1 MDEARLV
8 EAWRGD
14 VVESVHHG
22 VAAVADGAGGI
33 VAAWGDV
40 DRVTFPRS
48 SLKPV
53 QAVALVESGAAD
65 AIRLTERHLAIACA
79 SHHGE
84 PVHVDLVRGWLG
96 ALDLDEGAL
105 ACGPALPSH
114 EASRDALVRGGGG
127 PSRLHH
133 NCSGKHAGF
142 LCTCRHEGWPVA
154 GYDDPAHPAQ
164 RRYREVLGDFLGRDA
179 DGLAWGVDNCVLPA
193 AALPVADAARLA
205 ARYAG
210 GAGVEARR
218 RAATARLLDAMR
230 AHPDL
235 VSGSTHATVRLV
247 RATGGRVVVKSGAEG
262 FLLAFVADAGLGIA
276 VKCGDGHARATFP
289 AMIAILDRLGLLDD
303 DARTALAPLREPA
316 IHDSAGRVCG
326 RLVPCLESADG

>member
-1 MDEARLV
+1 MGEARLV

-22 VAAVADGAGGI
+22 VAAVADGAGEI
-33 VAAWGDV
+33 VAGWGDV

-53 QAVALVESGAAD
+53 QAVALVESGSAD
-65 AIRLTERHLAIACA
+65 AMRLTERHLAIACA

-84 PVHVDLVRGWLG
+84 PAHVALVGAWLG
-96 ALDLDEGAL
+96 ALGLDETAL
-105 ACGPALPSH
+105 ACGPALPTG
-114 EASRDALVRGGGG
+114 EASRDALLRGGGG

-133 NCSGKHAGF
+133 NCSGKHTGF
-142 LCTCRHEGWPVA
+142 LCQCRHEGWPVD

-164 RRYREVLGDFLGRDA
+164 RRYRDVLGDFLGRDA

-210 GAGVEARR
+210 GRGVAPGR
-218 RAATARLLDAMR
+218 RAATERLLGAMR

-235 VSGSTHATVRLV
+235 VSGSTHATVGLV

-262 FLLAFVADAGLGIA
+262 FLLAFVAEAGLGIA
-276 VKCGDGHARATFP
+276 VKCGDGNARATFP
-289 AMIAILDRLGLLDD
+289 AMIAILDRLGLLGADE
-303 DARTALAPLREPA
+303 RRALAGLREPA
-316 IHDSAGRVCG
+316 ILDSAGRVCG
-326 RLVPCLESADG
+326 RLVPCLDAS